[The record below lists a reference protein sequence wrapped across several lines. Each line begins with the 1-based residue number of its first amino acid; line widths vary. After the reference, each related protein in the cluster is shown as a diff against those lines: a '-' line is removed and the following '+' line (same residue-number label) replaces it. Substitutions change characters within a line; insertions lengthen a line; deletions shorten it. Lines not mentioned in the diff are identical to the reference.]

1 MDDLF
6 KIFQPVAV
14 LNVWAANIGNMGI
27 KQLIMATSAILVT
40 LGFLLGL
47 FGTATMRLPFYT
59 LLGRTLLI
67 SVLIGASL
75 PIGSFT
81 KSFWAVLYQAGVST
95 STKTLETAV
104 EKSGAFGAT
113 LGLIGMALTAGKMVG
128 SGALKAKNLSEM
140 SRAAAANG
148 KDVLKWASALNQ
160 LIAPFWFLYLLV
172 VVISGLTIYLGSL
185 FLPLCLA
192 FCMFQTIGGM
202 NWISGW
208 IRTMINAMAV
218 MLILPVVFAFS
229 LKMGWEIPMNVVNKG
244 LDQKIHA
251 ITSTM
256 AQIGQQEEAIVKAIT
271 SLGTDVTASVEAV
284 KATLGG
290 GLINNGL
297 KIVGLTIET
306 LTMFFVGVF
315 AVVVGLIIG
324 GFLLMMTDKFA
335 GKTLGGAAS
344 GLAMSTMRMPKVAS
358 GVGL

>member
-6 KIFQPVAV
+6 KIFQPVAL
-14 LNVWAANIGNMGI
+14 LNVWAANIGSMGI
-27 KQLIMATSAILVT
+27 KNLIVTTSVVLVT
-40 LGFLLGL
+40 IGFLLGL
-47 FGTATMRLPFYT
+47 FGTATMRLPFWT
-59 LLGRTLLI
+59 LLGRTVLI
-67 SVLIGASL
+67 ALLIGASL

-81 KSFWAVLYQAGVST
+81 KNFWAVLYNAGLST
-95 STKTLETAV
+95 STKSLETAV

-128 SGALKAKNLSEM
+128 SGALKAKNLKE
-140 SRAAAANG
+140 AAKSAVANG

-160 LIAPFWFLYLLV
+160 LIAPFWFMYLLV
-172 VVISGLTIYLGSL
+172 VVISGLTVYLGSL

-244 LDQKIHA
+244 LDQKIQA
-251 ITSTM
+251 ITTTM
-256 AQIGQQEEAIVKAIT
+256 VEIGRQEEAIVKAIT

-306 LTMFFVGVF
+306 LTMFVVGVF
-315 AVVVGLIIG
+315 AVIVGLFIG
-324 GFLLMMTDKFA
+324 GFLLMLTDKFA

-344 GLAMSTMRMPKVAS
+344 GLAMSTLRMPKLPSA
-358 GVGL
+358 GQL